1 MKKVTI
7 EQLLNWAFTQELCKV
22 GAPMADA
29 GGLGYSQAWSMTS
42 DMAVL
47 GTIIDRSP
55 NVYGVIPDFISAQA
69 APHADAVKVGE
80 AVRAM
85 AEFGSFGYSGEGV
98 WNPFP
103 EWEDTLGLI
112 AAEVASVDQA
122 LQLKGER
129 LNGRHVVNLVTSHA
143 ILGRGP
149 DWTAEKP
156 TVRMVMKA
164 GKPAWFVMKKGR
176 DALNRVYHY
185 EADGFDR
192 KKQRPMKGAYR
203 KHELS
208 TSIRGAILSRLDW
221 QLWQDALEH
230 LYYELS
236 GRLQSNDLQPFA
248 PDRQP
253 WARVASRQS
262 SAQPIEKA
270 SE

>member
-22 GAPMADA
+22 GAPMADQ
-29 GGLGYSQAWSMTS
+29 GRGFSVAWTMMSEV
-42 DMAVL
+42 AAL
-47 GTIIDRSP
+47 GTLIDRNP
-55 NVYGVIPDFISAQA
+55 NVYGVIPDFVSASSD
-69 APHADAVKVGE
+69 PHPDAVKVGD

-85 AEFGSFGYSGEGV
+85 DEFGSFDYSAEGV

-103 EWEDTLGLI
+103 EWEDPLGLI
-112 AAEVASVDQA
+112 AAEVASVDEM
-122 LQLKGER
+122 LRLKGEW
-129 LNGRHVVNLVTSHA
+129 LNGRHVVNLVVRHA

-149 DWTAEKP
+149 DWTAEEPKA
-156 TVRMVMKA
+156 RMVMRA

-176 DALNRVYHY
+176 DALKRVYHY
-185 EADGFDR
+185 EADGFDK

-221 QLWQDALEH
+221 QLWQDALQH
-230 LYYELS
+230 LHFSLS
-236 GRLQSNDLQPFA
+236 GRLGANDLLPFT

-253 WARVASRQS
+253 WARFVSRS
-262 SAQPIEKA
+262 ASAQPIEIA
-270 SE
+270 GE